1 MRLPFGIEITRRK
14 ALSMVGEGRG
24 GWMPLIREADS
35 GYWQRNLEIRN
46 DSVMSFHADFSCR
59 TLIAGDVS
67 KLEPGLKQGDAND
80 IWTPIDNPAY
90 SPVLRKPNDFQNRI
104 QFFESWMLSKL
115 QRGNAY
121 ILKQRDGRGVVVKM
135 YVLDPNLVTVLV
147 ADDGSVFY
155 QLATDKIS
163 GLPNQVIVP
172 AREIIH
178 DRFNC
183 MFHPLVGI
191 SPIYANGLAAT
202 QGLNIQTESALLFK
216 NNSMPGG
223 LLVAPTPITKDDADK
238 IKLQWETAFGGVNRG
253 RVGVVGNGVKFEKLP
268 FSAVEGQMI
277 EQLKMTAE
285 IVCSTYHVPSFM
297 VGAGPMPPQTSIEAL
312 LTLYYSQCVQKHIG
326 QIEVCLAEGLGLPS
340 NLRVVFDLAG
350 LLRMDT
356 ATQYKTISDGV
367 RGGFLTPNEGRW
379 LLDKK
384 PLPGGDTVYLQEQD
398 HSLQALADRD
408 AGPDPFGKA
417 AKTPPA
423 NDNSTA
429 ARAQRSVRRREIMA
443 KKLGLKMIPLSDEE

>member
-1 MRLPFGIEITRRK
+1 MRFFGIEITWRK
-14 ALSMVGEGRG
+14 ALSSVSQGYGG
-24 GWMPLIREADS
+24 GWNPLIREPFTGA
-35 GYWQRNLEIRN
+35 WQRNLEVRK
-46 DSVMSFHADFSCR
+46 DSVMSFHADFACR

-90 SPVLRKPNDFQNRI
+90 SPFLRKPNDFQNRI

-115 QRGNAY
+115 QSGNTY
-121 ILKQRDGRGVVVKM
+121 VLKQRDGRGVVTKG
-135 YVLDPNLVTVLV
+135 YVLDPNRVTVLV

-155 QLATDKIS
+155 RLAMDNLASVESDI
-163 GLPNQVIVP
+163 IVP
-172 AREIIH
+172 AREIMH
-178 DRFNC
+178 DRFNTQW
-183 MFHPLVGI
+183 HQLVGV

-202 QGLNIQTESALLFK
+202 QGLNIQTESALLYK

-223 LLVAPTPITKDDADK
+223 LLVAPTAITKDDADK
-238 IKLQWETAFGGVNRG
+238 IKLQWESAFGGANRG
-253 RVGVVGNGVKFEKLP
+253 RIGVVGNGVKFEKIP

-285 IVCSTYHVPSFM
+285 IVCSTYHVPAFM
-297 VGAGPMPPQTSIEAL
+297 VGAAPMPPQTSIEAL
-312 LTLYYSQCVQKHIG
+312 LTLYYSQCVQKHIE
-326 QIEVCLAEGLGLPS
+326 QIELCLKEGLGLPE
-340 NLRVVFDLAG
+340 NMRVKFDLAG

-356 ATQYKTISDGV
+356 ATQYKTISDGI

-384 PLPGGDTVYLQEQD
+384 PLEGGNTVYLQEQD
-398 HSLQALADRD
+398 HSLQALANRD

-417 AKTPPA
+417 ATPAGPTPAETQAA
-423 NDNSTA
+423 NDNATA
-429 ARAQRSVRRREIMA
+429 AAAKEAMIEI
-443 KKLGLKMIPLSDEE
+443 LKGFR